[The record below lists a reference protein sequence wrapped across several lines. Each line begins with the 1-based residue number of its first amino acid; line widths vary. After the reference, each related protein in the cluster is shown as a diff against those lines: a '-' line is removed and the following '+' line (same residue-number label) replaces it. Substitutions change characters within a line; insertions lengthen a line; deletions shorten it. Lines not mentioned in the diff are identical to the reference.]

1 MVIDNGSQ
9 GVASGEAPATGRVVG
24 PSIPRGSAEGEG
36 RAEEESKRVE
46 EYRTRLLY
54 LQAEFDNYRKR
65 VRKEMEEVGRMA
77 NERLIVVALDLRDDL
92 ERTVVAAEKAK
103 DAGIIVE
110 GVRIILRN
118 LDEVLR
124 KEGVAPIP
132 GVGAVFSPAVHEA
145 VAFADREDCEENVVT
160 QEVRKGYT
168 LHGRVIR
175 PSMVEVARKTGGTG

>member
-1 MVIDNGSQ
+1 MISNGFQ
-9 GVASGEAPATGRVVG
+9 GEASGEVPVTGRVVG
-24 PSIPRGSAEGEG
+24 PSIPSGSAEGEG
-36 RAEEESKRVE
+36 RVEEESKRAE

-65 VRKEMEEVGRMA
+65 VRKEMDDVGRMA
-77 NERLIVVALDLRDDL
+77 NERLILVALDLRDDL
-92 ERTVVAAEKAK
+92 ERTLVAAETAK
-103 DAGIIVE
+103 DAGVIVE
-110 GVRIILRN
+110 GVRIILKN

-124 KEGVAPIP
+124 KEGVASIP
-132 GVGAVFSPAVHEA
+132 GVGTVFSPAVHEA
-145 VAFADREDCEENVVT
+145 VAFADREDSGENVVT